1 MKKQKKKTLIG
12 NKKNNKYLKNII
24 HINSE
29 EPLNMNNNKNTNI
42 SNNNNNNNHNNLLVN
57 NYLSVNSNQKLIFP
71 TQTNILNQTIFN
83 KTLKNQFDTKLFT
96 EDIPNINNYTP
107 FYKQIKTILYIIIE
121 SSIENI
127 IIIAINILS
136 ILFYDIMILFF
147 KNKDKKIYLSFYYF
161 CILIFLI
168 DFIVKKIFIHH
179 IINTVHFWLNLI
191 SLILFFIDFD
201 KITYYLFGKI
211 MYNINDLNDLNYNEQ
226 FYIEII
232 LNSFQILKIL
242 RILNVYKI
250 INEMQKDSKIKFFAK
265 KYTEKKKI
273 NKMNKI
279 HKSQKKLITISN
291 NNLNTSFLPNSNN
304 NATTGVNQLNNTINL
319 NNISNTNFLNND
331 KKTITTKI
339 NEMYSDMNKINSK
352 LQEKQI
358 YKYIKKNKLLK
369 ENLVSKKIEKLMV
382 YITIII
388 IISCYSINYI
398 ANINYNE
405 SHFAYEILCKRIN
418 SYYERF
424 PNPENLYY
432 DNFSNLLNIVSIKES
447 LKNYPIV
454 SIKYNDTILYKNIK
468 LNDNFL
474 NNYYHRKDFF
484 YIFSKP
490 FNNKTLIIILK
501 TKINKRESLIN
512 IIRFIFIMSF
522 FFVYILTTK
531 NDIEKLIFDPLKKI
545 VKIIDLIAKDP
556 VNGKTIN
563 SIKNLRNHSKEFLN
577 FENEI
582 KIIENVIIRLSELM
596 AISFGDAGG
605 EVIKKNISNNEGL
618 NPMIVGS
625 KINAIFGFCYI
636 HHFSTINEVFQ
647 DKTNVFVNTISEIVH
662 SSVDKFNG
670 INNKNLGDCFLL
682 TWKFKDN
689 KDLNTHNSNNN
700 LNNISTN
707 NNMNNMSINNIS
719 INNMNSSN
727 NNYNFNNSHKFAS
740 SKYVINIGNI
750 KNEDIYESNYISDS
764 ARMSKIN
771 EKADSALLAF
781 LNIIKKI
788 NKSKEI
794 LIYRKDPLLIEKFG
808 KNFSVQMGF
817 GLHTGW
823 GIEGAIGS
831 LYKIDCSY
839 LSPNVNL
846 AARLETATNIYHV
859 DILLSGDF
867 YDLLSDYM
875 KNYCRN
881 IDIVTVK
888 GSNKPIRLY
897 TIDLNKNIK
906 KGKMI
911 SKKDHMSFREKR
923 NYYSFKKKK
932 LWNFYNKQTTHSSIG
947 EIYIK
952 KSKGMRVL
960 LKNKKSKKF
969 YDYFHKGFEE
979 YIDGDWGKAYNN
991 LIKAKF
997 LDKND
1002 GPTNTILNYLK
1013 QYDLKKPHNWKGYRE
1028 LTSKI

>member
-12 NKKNNKYLKNII
+12 NKKNNKYLKSII

-29 EPLNMNNNKNTNI
+29 EPLNTNNNNKNTNI
-42 SNNNNNNNHNNLLVN
+42 NNNNNNNNHNNLLVN
-57 NYLSVNSNQKLIFP
+57 NYLSVNSNQKLLFP

-147 KNKDKKIYLSFYYF
+147 KYKDKKFYLSFYYF

-273 NKMNKI
+273 NKINKI

-291 NNLNTSFLPNSNN
+291 NNLNTSILPNSNN
-304 NATTGVNQLNNTINL
+304 NNATTVVNQLNNTINL

-331 KKTITTKI
+331 KKTITTKV

-369 ENLVSKKIEKLMV
+369 ENLVSKKIEKSLI
-382 YITIII
+382 YITIVILLT
-388 IISCYSINYI
+388 CYSISYNTH
-398 ANINYNE
+398 INYNE
-405 SHFAYEILCKRIN
+405 SHLSYEVLCKRIN
-418 SYYERF
+418 GYYEQ
-424 PNPENLYY
+424 NQNL
-432 DNFSNLLNIVSIKES
+432 DLNHNNFINFLNKISSNHN
-447 LKNYPIV
+447 LKNYPII

-468 LNDNFL
+468 LSNKFL
-474 NNYYHRKDFF
+474 NNYYHRKDFS
-484 YIFSKP
+484 YVFSKP
-490 FNNKTLIIILK
+490 FNNKTLIHVLKIRINRFESIL
-501 TKINKRESLIN
+501 N
-512 IIRFIFIMSF
+512 IVRFIVIITIFFI
-522 FFVYILTTK
+522 YIITTK
-531 NDIEKLIFDPLKKI
+531 QDIDELIFVPLKKI
-545 VKIIDLIAKDP
+545 VKIIDLISKDP
-556 VNGKTIN
+556 VNGKTLN
-563 SIKNLRNHSKEFLN
+563 SIKNLRNNSKEFLN

-582 KIIENVIIRLSELM
+582 KIIENVIIRVSELM
-596 AISFGDAGG
+596 AISFGEAGG
-605 EVIKKNISNNEGL
+605 EVIKKNISCSEGL
-618 NPMIVGS
+618 NPMIKGS
-625 KINAIFGFCYI
+625 KIKAIFGFCYI
-636 HHFSTINEVFQ
+636 HHFSIINEVFQ

-682 TWKFKDN
+682 TWKFKDS
-689 KDLNTHNSNNN
+689 KESNN
-700 LNNISTN
+700 IN
-707 NNMNNMSINNIS
+707 NNNNNDNNNPNNIS
-719 INNMNSSN
+719 INHVNKNASSN
-727 NNYNFNNSHKFAS
+727 
-740 SKYVINIGNI
+740 YVINISNM
-750 KNEDIYESNYISDS
+750 KNDINESIYLSDS
-764 ARMSKIN
+764 NNITKIN

-794 LIYRKDPLLIEKFG
+794 LVYRKDPLLIQKFG

-817 GLHTGW
+817 GLHAGW

-846 AARLETATNIYHV
+846 AARLETATNIYKV

-867 YDLLSDYM
+867 YELLSDYM
-875 KNYCRN
+875 KNYCRK

-888 GSNKPIRLY
+888 GSNKPIKLY

-932 LWNFYNKQTTHSSIG
+932 LWNLYNKQNLFLSIG

-952 KSKGMRVL
+952 KSKGMRTL

-969 YDYFHKGFEE
+969 YDYFNKGFEH
-979 YIDGDWGKAYNN
+979 YIDGDWNKAYNN

-1002 GPTNTILNYLK
+1002 GPTNTIINFLK
-1013 QYDLKKPHNWKGYRE
+1013 NYDLKKPPNWKGYRE